1 MKKDKKNILILADV
15 HEGGEWFAIA
25 RMLKAT
31 KEKQNSFDFILVG
44 FLKKYL
50 DPRVSFKQKIF
61 VQYSNAGKPLSFF
74 KNLYANFRN
83 ANRGISKVKNIDEV
97 DFILSSHY
105 LFAPSLYAL
114 RFLKRKRILFYFQG
128 IKSVVSWSFPEFNF
142 RQAIVRLLE
151 ILSLL
156 ASHVI
161 ITPSNFSQKYV
172 EALLG
177 PLSAF
182 KTFYIIPN
190 TVPPEFFQK
199 LGEKERD
206 RVRKKIG
213 VSKKQKII
221 LYSGRFYKY
230 KGIEN
235 LLPAFASLARER
247 RDTALV
253 IAYPDSNKDEELF
266 DEIKRQANK
275 QEVEGKIKFVADLKT
290 AQLIGLY
297 QISDV
302 LVLPSEIEMAPLV
315 IIESLAC
322 STPCIGTGVGN
333 IPQILNRIEPRLILR
348 SNSPE
353 QIYRKLEFFLNLP
366 PNKVKKL
373 KSLSS
378 KVAQNYSTEAA
389 AEKFLSL
396 IESVEK

>member
-151 ILSLL
+151 ILS
-156 ASHVI
+156 
-161 ITPSNFSQKYV
+161 
-172 EALLG
+172 
-177 PLSAF
+177 
-182 KTFYIIPN
+182 
-190 TVPPEFFQK
+190 
-199 LGEKERD
+199 
-206 RVRKKIG
+206 
-213 VSKKQKII
+213 
-221 LYSGRFYKY
+221 
-230 KGIEN
+230 
-235 LLPAFASLARER
+235 
-247 RDTALV
+247 
-253 IAYPDSNKDEELF
+253 
-266 DEIKRQANK
+266 
-275 QEVEGKIKFVADLKT
+275 
-290 AQLIGLY
+290 
-297 QISDV
+297 
-302 LVLPSEIEMAPLV
+302 
-315 IIESLAC
+315 
-322 STPCIGTGVGN
+322 
-333 IPQILNRIEPRLILR
+333 
-348 SNSPE
+348 
-353 QIYRKLEFFLNLP
+353 
-366 PNKVKKL
+366 
-373 KSLSS
+373 
-378 KVAQNYSTEAA
+378 
-389 AEKFLSL
+389 
-396 IESVEK
+396 